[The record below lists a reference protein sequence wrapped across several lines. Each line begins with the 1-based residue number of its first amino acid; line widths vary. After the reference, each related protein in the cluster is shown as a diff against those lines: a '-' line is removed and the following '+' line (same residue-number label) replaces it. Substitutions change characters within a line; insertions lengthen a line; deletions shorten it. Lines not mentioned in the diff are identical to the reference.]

1 MGRSRRGIIRWGC
14 EGKMSVDVE
23 AVKMGSRMKGE
34 GGEGGRSEED
44 TRRRRSSGR
53 EVLGAQVMWKGV
65 FSCLMIWS
73 WHLNQQL
80 STRSVNSNFMNQYG
94 VQPIPK
100 SRVVHTF
107 VLFVPCRTEST
118 LYIRPSD
125 HESEVFGIALFIYHI
140 HNPFSTLTRLF
151 E

>member
-1 MGRSRRGIIRWGC
+1 
-14 EGKMSVDVE
+14 
-23 AVKMGSRMKGE
+23 
-34 GGEGGRSEED
+34 
-44 TRRRRSSGR
+44 
-53 EVLGAQVMWKGV
+53 VLGAQVMWKGL

-107 VLFVPCRTEST
+107 ALFVHLRTIVPCRTEST
-118 LYIRPSD
+118 FFPSFGSRIRSLWNCIICLPYSQPLLHLD
-125 HESEVFGIALFIYHI
+125 SLIRMMMTLALTLLVFPTPQASRKKAFQFLCLVDCCQDLIAA
-140 HNPFSTLTRLF
+140 T
-151 E
+151 